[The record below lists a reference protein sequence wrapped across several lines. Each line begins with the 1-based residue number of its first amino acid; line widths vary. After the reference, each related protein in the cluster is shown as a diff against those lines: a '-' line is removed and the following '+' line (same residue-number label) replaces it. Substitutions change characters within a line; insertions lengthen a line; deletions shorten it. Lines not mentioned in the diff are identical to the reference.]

1 MKFKRIIAG
10 YSFDLTKPYDFIIPD
25 NWSDKKLLKKFQR
38 DNPDLKT
45 FNIFSINESEA
56 VSPNSL
62 P

>member
-1 MKFKRIIAG
+1 MKLKRIIAG
-10 YSFDLTKPYDFIIPD
+10 YSFDLTKNYDFNIPD
-25 NWSDKKLLKKFQR
+25 NWSDKKLLKKFQK

>member
-10 YSFDLTKPYDFIIPD
+10 YNFDLTKHYDFIIPD
-25 NWSDKKLLKKFQR
+25 NWSDKKLLKKFQK